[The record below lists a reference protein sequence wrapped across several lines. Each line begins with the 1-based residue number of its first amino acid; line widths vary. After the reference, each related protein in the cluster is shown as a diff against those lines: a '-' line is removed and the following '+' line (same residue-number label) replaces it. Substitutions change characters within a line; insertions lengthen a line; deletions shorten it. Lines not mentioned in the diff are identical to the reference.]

1 MKKQIVKYRIQLQ
14 SSHKINDAIY
24 PLEQW
29 HEKQMKSTRIVIE

>member
-1 MKKQIVKYRIQLQ
+1 MKKQIVKYRIQ

-24 PLEQW
+24 PLEQR

>member
-1 MKKQIVKYRIQLQ
+1 MRKQIVKYRIQSL
-14 SSHKINDAIY
+14 HKVNDAIY